1 MVSMLDRDSQE
12 DVRIRRNLGTWKGGL
27 FENIVGEAL
36 VKAGERLFYYKR
48 DNSPLEMDFLL
59 RAGDDIVPIEV
70 KAENSRGKSLRT
82 LIDSEHYPEISW
94 GVKVVNGNVGFER
107 NVLTVP
113 QWCAFLLP
121 RLVRDFGALRRNS

>member
-1 MVSMLDRDSQE
+1 MIGV
-12 DVRIRRNLGTWKGGL
+12 
-27 FENIVGEAL
+27 
-36 VKAGERLFYYKR
+36 Y
-48 DNSPLEMDFLL
+48 L

-107 NVLTVP
+107 NVLTV
-113 QWCAFLLP
+113 
-121 RLVRDFGALRRNS
+121 RHDGD